1 LKYITRE
8 HQKVT
13 TNQPTSKKSSNTI
26 LIALMAIWSALLLAA
41 SFIPA
46 YPIFGTGA
54 TITFS
59 SILLNGLT
67 APLLGPIFGTASG
80 LIFGFLAPYV
90 NPMTNSFGLLTFLS
104 PMMAALMAG
113 LLLFNRWKEGL
124 SILVLQIIIWLA
136 QPNGFAFYQL
146 MPLIMWQYIPIFI
159 FFLVPPVRKK
169 IINSIVTLDAK
180 YLAIALWC
188 VAWTARIGGDVMTG
202 NNLSVYVFN
211 FGIPELYPYWA
222 PLTLYYAVADT
233 LNCVIGALIGAGVL
247 IALQRSGLRI
257 TALDRLRAKLTP
269 KPVS

>member
-1 LKYITRE
+1 ME
-8 HQKVT
+8 HQKLT
-13 TNQPTSKKSSNTI
+13 TNQPTIKKSSNTI
-26 LIALMAIWSALLLAA
+26 LIALIAIWSALLLAA

-46 YPIFGTGA
+46 YPIWGTNA

-59 SILLNGLT
+59 SVLLNGLT

-80 LIFGFLAPYV
+80 IIFGFLAPYV

-124 SILVLQIIIWLA
+124 IILIAQISIWLV
-136 QPNGFAFYQL
+136 QPTGFAFYQL
-146 MPLIMWQYIPIFI
+146 MPLIMWQYIPVFI
-159 FFLVPPVRKK
+159 FFTVPPLRKK
-169 IINSIVTLDAK
+169 IINSIVNLDKK

-202 NNLSVYVFN
+202 NNISVYIFN
-211 FGIPELYPYWA
+211 FGTPELYLYWA
-222 PLTLYYAVADT
+222 PSTLYYAVADT
-233 LNCVIGALIGAGVL
+233 LNCVLGALIGAAVL
-247 IALQRSGLRI
+247 LALQRSGFRI